1 MEILITNDDGWGSA
15 GLNCL
20 LRTVSSLGHLTIL
33 VPDRQRSG
41 VSSAVTPCSP
51 LYLKPM
57 DTPDWLPADAAVY
70 LTNGTPSDCVKMA
83 INVLFGGD
91 DSKINLLLSGINH
104 GSNAAIN
111 LIYSGTMGAV
121 FVGAEHN
128 IPAIGFSID
137 DLSSEPDFSYFEP
150 YILTTIRHLLDEG
163 FRPGMCYN
171 INAPKGPISGLRWT
185 RQARS
190 HWENEMRP
198 EKDEQGKTC
207 YFLAGYMVDE
217 EPEATDTDQYAITHG
232 FISIQPCCVDMTDYH
247 SL

>member
-1 MEILITNDDGWGSA
+1 MEILITNDDGWGA
-15 GLNCL
+15 EGLNCL

-41 VSSAVTPCSP
+41 VSNAVTPSTP
-51 LYLKPM
+51 LYLKPI
-57 DTPDWLPADAAVY
+57 DTPDWLPSDATVY

-150 YILTTIRHLLDEG
+150 RKAPFPACVGQGRHARIGKMKCVRQKMNKEKRVIFWQVIWWTKNRKRLI
-163 FRPGMCYN
+163 P
-171 INAPKGPISGLRWT
+171 INMPSRTDLSAF
-185 RQARS
+185 
-190 HWENEMRP
+190 N
-198 EKDEQGKTC
+198 
-207 YFLAGYMVDE
+207 LAV
-217 EPEATDTDQYAITHG
+217 
-232 FISIQPCCVDMTDYH
+232 
-247 SL
+247 